1 MRSAQPRRKMPSR
14 TALCLCA
21 LALASMPG
29 CRRTVLVT
37 EDSPLR
43 VGPGTTA
50 RVYSLQPDGRWLL
63 SEDQVQVPE
72 GWYLVPPSYVQ
83 P

>member
-1 MRSAQPRRKMPSR
+1 M
-14 TALCLCA
+14 
-21 LALASMPG
+21 
-29 CRRTVLVT
+29 LVT